1 MGYSPWSGK
10 RLGHDLVTEHSW
22 TRQTAEICKCVED
35 FKAPEEAVDWS
46 LTLGAARLEWPT
58 ETESL
63 SRSHVEGEVPQHK
76 RLQKNETGS
85 SLWAESK
92 GSVRA
97 VGWESAQSEKPLG
110 VGGGGAGE
118 SCGANF
124 ISILSTCTLY
134 RSKGSVLKTRLGY
147 RTESQSNHYHTVT
160 ELINQQFVQ
169 NKQK

>member
-1 MGYSPWSGK
+1 M
-10 RLGHDLVTEHSW
+10 
-22 TRQTAEICKCVED
+22 
-35 FKAPEEAVDWS
+35 
-46 LTLGAARLEWPT
+46 
-58 ETESL
+58 
-63 SRSHVEGEVPQHK
+63 EGEVPQHK

-124 ISILSTCTLY
+124 ISILRYIRKNLAAFPCA
-134 RSKGSVLKTRLGY
+134 
-147 RTESQSNHYHTVT
+147 
-160 ELINQQFVQ
+160 
-169 NKQK
+169 